1 MLQDPWE
8 LGREVSS
15 WCSARLM
22 GSAIRIGVSWGVGLE
37 AAPHSTPRKAGT
49 SQHVPGREELR
60 NAFLHP
66 SCRLLLLNCFPEKA
80 EKAQPQ
86 PAQGY
91 F

>member
-1 MLQDPWE
+1 
-8 LGREVSS
+8 
-15 WCSARLM
+15 M
-22 GSAIRIGVSWGVGLE
+22 GPAVGVNWDVGLE

-60 NAFLHP
+60 DVFLLRP
-66 SCRLLLLNCFPEKA
+66 SCRFLLPNCFLGEA

-91 F
+91 S